1 MLRQQKN
8 LIYFF
13 LLIFQGR
20 RSGEFYCEASEK
32 MAADT
37 IPGSLD
43 RFLKQLLFLSCKTSY
58 FVFWTISISIPE
70 IILYPVTFRHIV
82 KHTKNASKSGILTQV
97 NLLHFILFCQFG
109 S

>member
-1 MLRQQKN
+1 
-8 LIYFF
+8 
-13 LLIFQGR
+13 
-20 RSGEFYCEASEK
+20 

-82 KHTKNASKSGILTQV
+82 KHTKNAAKSGILTQV
-97 NLLHFILFCQFG
+97 SFYYLFLFCQFV
-109 S
+109 SEFHFLTFN